1 MWRRNGYSL
10 SHQIYYYHNARF
22 SGEMY
27 DRDIQSIQFCSANMD
42 NDHFILKLLNKF
54 GLLHWAES
62 EFVISEEESIR
73 HLTVLVEEFFALL
86 ITVLGERFIPG
97 VGDVSM
103 EDMVRKE
110 IIQLLCVEPM
120 SHSILNKALPED
132 VNHETGL
139 EKVIDQVATFK
150 KPSGPNSKGVY
161 ELQDKFYQEYNVFFY
176 HYTREDQSKSEEAQ
190 RSRLKS
196 SNKTQVCPPPV
207 MPDLCKSFSGLV
219 HLLQSDMMLHL
230 LHLVLT
236 RADDLKSRCFSESQV
251 HKVLYLIGMGLLEEE
266 RLKKTGE
273 TSFKFSERGHHLG
286 MLQAL
291 EALSGSYRI
300 ESHKE
305 LLAWTVKMFKRAL
318 GLLTDEAEAAEETE
332 EEDEEARKKRARAAA
347 ERRKKIMAQM
357 ASQQKNF
364 MVENSKLFDETPSER
379 DRLVST
385 TEWEEEETCDQDSS
399 YPVCLGPH
407 RSQASSTETLYVCIL
422 CQEEENLAAD
432 CNTLVMASYVQKS
445 TVLAKV
451 RGGHDKTVEACVSSS
466 TFPFLSATLS
476 SSPHT
481 SSWWR

>member
-1 MWRRNGYSL
+1 
-10 SHQIYYYHNARF
+10 
-22 SGEMY
+22 
-27 DRDIQSIQFCSANMD
+27 
-42 NDHFILKLLNKF
+42 
-54 GLLHWAES
+54 
-62 EFVISEEESIR
+62 
-73 HLTVLVEEFFALL
+73 
-86 ITVLGERFIPG
+86 
-97 VGDVSM
+97 
-103 EDMVRKE
+103 
-110 IIQLLCVEPM
+110 
-120 SHSILNKALPED
+120 
-132 VNHETGL
+132 
-139 EKVIDQVATFK
+139 
-150 KPSGPNSKGVY
+150 
-161 ELQDKFYQEYNVFFY
+161 
-176 HYTREDQSKSEEAQ
+176 
-190 RSRLKS
+190 
-196 SNKTQVCPPPV
+196 

-266 RLKKTGE
+266 RLKKTGD

-291 EALSGSYRI
+291 ETLSGSYRI

-332 EEDEEARKKRARAAA
+332 EEDEEVRKKRARAAA

-385 TEWEEEETCDQDSS
+385 TEWEEEEEEETCDQDSS